1 MGRADHGALAGM
13 KALVIGESGGIG
25 AAVADALRQGG
36 AQVTGLSRRT
46 GLDLTDQGSV
56 ARCAESLAA
65 ERFDL
70 IFNATGAL
78 IIESN
83 QPEKT
88 IREIEAD
95 AMNAHFA
102 LNATGVALLLRYFA
116 PLMRKDARAVFA
128 SLSAR
133 VGSIGDNGLGG
144 WISYRAAKAAQNQ
157 IIRTAAIEIARRDR
171 NHIVVALHPGTV
183 ETRLTQDY
191 ADRYP
196 TISAPQAAQA
206 LLSVIDGLTA
216 KDNGSFRDW
225 KGKPVPW

>member
-1 MGRADHGALAGM
+1 M
-13 KALVIGESGGIG
+13 KALVIGDSGGIG
-25 AAVADALRQGG
+25 AAVSEALRQRK
-36 AQVTGLSRRT
+36 AKVTGLSRRT
-46 GLDLTDQGSV
+46 GLDLTDPDSV
-56 ARCAESLAA
+56 ARCANGLSQ

-78 IIESN
+78 VIDGS

-88 IREIEAD
+88 IRAIDAD

-102 LNATGVALLLRYFA
+102 LNATGVALLLRDFA
-116 PLMRKDARAVFA
+116 PLLREGSRAVFA

-144 WISYRAAKAAQNQ
+144 WISYRAAKAAHNQ
-157 IIRTAAIEIARRDR
+157 ILRTAAIEIARQDQ

-183 ETRLTQDY
+183 ETRLTRDY

-196 TISAPQAAQA
+196 TISPEKSAQA
-206 LLSVIDGLTA
+206 LLSVIDGLTRD
-216 KDNGSFRDW
+216 DNGTFWDW